1 MWWRLQFL
9 SVVRSVRGVVDVD
22 VDVVDTF
29 RLLFIANRLLTMDFI
44 NPFLCIRINL
54 HSWRAPGVD

>member
-1 MWWRLQFL
+1 M
-9 SVVRSVRGVVDVD
+9 RSVRGVVDVD